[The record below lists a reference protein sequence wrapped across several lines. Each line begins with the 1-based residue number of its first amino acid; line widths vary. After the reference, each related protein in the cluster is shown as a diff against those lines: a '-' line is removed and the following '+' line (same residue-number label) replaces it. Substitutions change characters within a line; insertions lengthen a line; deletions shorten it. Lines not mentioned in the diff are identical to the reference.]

1 MIWRKEKK
9 KKKKKRK
16 KNMIKGISLANM
28 WIAFQFIYRP
38 WVTEELN

>member
-1 MIWRKEKK
+1 MEGEKKIKKGKK
-9 KKKKKRK
+9 KKKE
-16 KNMIKGISLANM
+16 NMIKGISLANM